1 MIQEYLFADGTHKAE
16 FEKYEHKPVNIEI
29 CDIKNSDCWIAKC
42 SIDGD
47 NKESAN
53 ILSAV
58 HEYVINN
65 YKPTVLSDGCSAYYN
80 KFLYPYFNEFE
91 CKLRK
96 LLYLKRAL
104 SEDKRD
110 SETIK
115 DLESKDLGAIFA
127 LLFADRQFNQDVRE
141 RVKKMTWQFTKSEI
155 LDILQ
160 GIS

>member
-65 YKPTVLSDGCSAYYN
+65 YKPTSFFIRTLTNLNVNYVSS
-80 KFLYPYFNEFE
+80 F
-91 CKLRK
+91 
-96 LLYLKRAL
+96 
-104 SEDKRD
+104 
-110 SETIK
+110 I
-115 DLESKDLGAIFA
+115 
-127 LLFADRQFNQDVRE
+127 
-141 RVKKMTWQFTKSEI
+141 
-155 LDILQ
+155 
-160 GIS
+160 